1 MKYLFVLFAIAL
13 NGMDITIA
21 EQLKKLQQQVS
32 DLSSQVSLLTAY
44 VLRLDTEVKSMQS
57 KQLLLSRSGSSEALS
72 LFSTDFLGSPRRS
85 PKLHKGDDLG
95 N

>member
-13 NGMDITIA
+13 NGMDINIV
-21 EQLKKLQQQVS
+21 EQFKQQVAS
-32 DLSSQVSLLTAY
+32 LSAQVSLLTAY

-57 KQLLLSRSGSSEALS
+57 KQLLSRSGSSEALS
-72 LFSTDFLGSPRRS
+72 LFSTGFLESPRRS
-85 PKLHKGDDLG
+85 PKLHKGDDLS

>member
-13 NGMDITIA
+13 NGMDINIV
-21 EQLKKLQQQVS
+21 EQFKQQVAS
-32 DLSSQVSLLTAY
+32 LSAQVSLLTAY

-57 KQLLLSRSGSSEALS
+57 KQLLSRSGSSEALIGFGS
-72 LFSTDFLGSPRRS
+72 GFLESPRRS

>member
-13 NGMDITIA
+13 NGMDINIV
-21 EQLKKLQQQVS
+21 EQFKQQVAS
-32 DLSSQVSLLTAY
+32 LSAQVSLLTAY

-57 KQLLLSRSGSSEALS
+57 RQLLSRSGSSEALIGFGS
-72 LFSTDFLGSPRRS
+72 GFLESPRRS
-85 PKLHKGDDLG
+85 PKLHKGDDLS

>member
-13 NGMDITIA
+13 NGMDIA
-21 EQLKKLQQQVS
+21 VEQLKQQVAS
-32 DLSSQVSLLTAY
+32 LSAQVSLLTAY
-44 VLRLDTEVKSMQS
+44 VLRLDTEVKS

>member
-13 NGMDITIA
+13 NGMDINTTL
-21 EQLKKLQQQVS
+21 EQLKQQVS
-32 DLSSQVSLLTAY
+32 ALSSQVSLLTAY

-57 KQLLLSRSGSSEALS
+57 KQLLSRSGSSEALS
-72 LFSTDFLGSPRRS
+72 LFSTGFLESPRRS
-85 PKLHKGDDLG
+85 PKLHKGDDLS

>member
-13 NGMDITIA
+13 NGMDINTTL
-21 EQLKKLQQQVS
+21 EQLKQQVAS
-32 DLSSQVSLLTAY
+32 LSAQVSLLTAY

-57 KQLLLSRSGSSEALS
+57 RQLLSRSGSSEALIGFGS
-72 LFSTDFLGSPRRS
+72 GFLESPRRS

>member
-13 NGMDITIA
+13 NGMDINTTL
-21 EQLKKLQQQVS
+21 EQLKQQVS
-32 DLSSQVSLLTAY
+32 ALSSQVSLLTAY

-57 KQLLLSRSGSSEALS
+57 RQLLSRSGSSEALS

>member
-44 VLRLDTEVKSMQS
+44 VLEVKSMQG

>member
-44 VLRLDTEVKSMQS
+44 VLEVKSMQS

>member
-13 NGMDITIA
+13 NGMDINTTL
-21 EQLKKLQQQVS
+21 EQLKQQVS
-32 DLSSQVSLLTAY
+32 ALSSQVSLLTAY

-57 KQLLLSRSGSSEALS
+57 RQLLSRSGSSEALS
-72 LFSTDFLGSPRRS
+72 LFNTDFLGSPRRS

>member
-13 NGMDITIA
+13 NGMDINTTL
-21 EQLKKLQQQVS
+21 EQLKQQVS
-32 DLSSQVSLLTAY
+32 ALSSQVSLLTAY
-44 VLRLDTEVKSMQS
+44 VLEVKSMQS
-57 KQLLLSRSGSSEALS
+57 RQLLSRSGSSEALS